1 MAITNFI
8 PEVWS
13 AKLLTALEKS
23 LVYAAAGVVNRDY
36 EGEISQYGDTVHIT
50 NLVDPTIGSYTAH
63 TDITIEDVDDATQAL
78 TITQSPYFAFEVDD
92 IEKRQARGT
101 VLDEQ
106 ARRAAYLLRD
116 KADQYVAGLMATGVD
131 AGNILAE
138 ATVTAATAYET
149 LVDLG
154 TTLTEDNVPFE
165 GRWAIVTPKF
175 YGLLLKDDRFVAAGD
190 EAGAATRANGVVG
203 SAAGLSIRVSNNPPD
218 GPGAGAGKLLI
229 AGTSIATTYA
239 EQIAKVE
246 SFKME
251 KRFNEAIK
259 GLHLYG
265 AKVVGPTALAAVEV
279 IVLWRARG
287 RSG

>member
-13 AKLLTALEKS
+13 AKLLTALEKN
-23 LVYAAAGVVNRDY
+23 LVYGAAGVVNRDY
-36 EGEISQYGDTVHIT
+36 EGEISQFGDTVHIT

-63 TDITIEDVDDATQAL
+63 TDITIEDVDDGTATL
-78 TITQSPYFAFEVDD
+78 IINQSPYFAFEVDD
-92 IEKRQARGT
+92 IEKRQARGG

-131 AGNILAE
+131 AGNVIAE
-138 ATVTAATAYET
+138 STVTSATAYDT

-154 TTLTEDNVPFE
+154 TLLTEDNVPFE

-175 YGLLLKDDRFVAAGD
+175 YGLLLKDDRFVASGS
-190 EAGAATRANGVVG
+190 ESGSATLANGVVG
-203 SAAGLSIRVSNNPPD
+203 SAAGLSIRVSNNAPD
-218 GPGAGAGKLLI
+218 GPGAGAGKLVI

-265 AKVVGPTALAAVEV
+265 AKVVRPTALAAADV
-279 IVLWRARG
+279 IV
-287 RSG
+287 

>member
-1 MAITNFI
+1 MAISNFI

-131 AGNILAE
+131 AGNIIAE

-203 SAAGLSIRVSNNPPD
+203 SAAGLSIRVSNNAPD
-218 GPGAGAGKLLI
+218 GPGAGAGKLII

-265 AKVVGPTALAAVEV
+265 AKVVRPTALAAADV
-279 IVLWRARG
+279 IV
-287 RSG
+287 

>member
-23 LVYAAAGVVNRDY
+23 LVYGAAGVVNRDY

-50 NLVDPTIGSYTAH
+50 NLVDPTIGTYTAH

-92 IEKRQARGT
+92 IEKRQARGG

-131 AGNILAE
+131 PGNVIAE
-138 ATVTAATAYET
+138 ATVTADTAYET
-149 LVDLG
+149 LVDLS
-154 TTLTEDNVPFE
+154 TTLSEDNVPFE

-175 YGLLLKDDRFVAAGD
+175 YGLLLKDQRFVAAGD
-190 EAGAATRANGVVG
+190 EAGAATRSNGVVG
-203 SAAGLSIRVSNNPPD
+203 SAAGLSIRVSNNAPD
-218 GPGAGAGKLLI
+218 GPGAGAGKLII

-251 KRFNEAIK
+251 RRFNEAIK

-265 AKVVGPTALAAVEV
+265 AKVVRPTALAAADV
-279 IVLWRARG
+279 IV
-287 RSG
+287 

>member
-1 MAITNFI
+1 MAISNFI

-131 AGNILAE
+131 AGNIIAE

-203 SAAGLSIRVSNNPPD
+203 SAAGLSIRVSNNAPD

-265 AKVVGPTALAAVEV
+265 AKVVRPTALAAADV
-279 IVLWRARG
+279 IV
-287 RSG
+287 

>member
-13 AKLLTALEKS
+13 AKLLTALENN
-23 LVYAAAGVVNRDY
+23 LVYGAAGVVNRDY
-36 EGEISQYGDTVHIT
+36 EGEISQFGDTVHIT

-63 TDITIEDVDDATQAL
+63 TDITIEDVDDGTATL
-78 TITQSPYFAFEVDD
+78 IINQSPYFAFEVDD
-92 IEKRQARGT
+92 IEKRQARGS

-131 AGNILAE
+131 AGNVIAE
-138 ATVTAATAYET
+138 ATVTSATAYDT

-154 TTLTEDNVPFE
+154 TLLTEDNVPFE

-175 YGLLLKDDRFVAAGD
+175 YGLLLKDDRFVASGS
-190 EAGAATRANGVVG
+190 ESGSATLANGVVG
-203 SAAGLSIRVSNNPPD
+203 SAAGLSIRVSNNAPD
-218 GPGAGAGKLLI
+218 GPGAGAGKLVI

-265 AKVVGPTALAAVEV
+265 AKVVRPTALAAADV
-279 IVLWRARG
+279 IV
-287 RSG
+287 